1 MTGSVL
7 QRGRDLLQSSYHIWF
22 RNLLVFRKNIKV
34 NSFPPFVEP
43 LLYLG
48 AIGFGIGTYVGV
60 VDGIPFVRFIA
71 PAVLAA
77 SVMNSAFFECAYG
90 TYVRMYYQKAF
101 EAIMATPVSLHEI
114 VIGEILWGATRGLIS
129 AGAILI
135 ILSLLGLA
143 DFPQSFLILPLA
155 FLAGLLFAAIAAC
168 FSAVT
173 PSIDALS
180 YPSLLYVAPMFLFS
194 GTFFPLSLLPQ
205 PLQVFALIALPLTH
219 VVSLTRGI
227 MVGAAMPLWPLNL
240 AWILIGTV
248 AATFIAVRLFERRL
262 II

>member
-1 MTGSVL
+1 MTGSL
-7 QRGRDLLQSSYHIWF
+7 FRNGMDLLKSSYHIWF

-34 NSFPPFVEP
+34 NLLPPFVEP

-48 AIGFGIGTYVGV
+48 AIGFGIGTYVGT

-77 SVMNSAFFECAYG
+77 SVMNAAFFECAYG
-90 TYVRMYYQKAF
+90 TYVRMYYQKSF
-101 EAIMATPVSLHEI
+101 EAIMATPVSLREI
-114 VIGEILWGATRGLIS
+114 VVGEIFWGATRGLIS

-135 ILSLLGLA
+135 VLSLLGLA
-143 DFPQSFLILPLA
+143 DLPQSLLILPLA
-155 FLAGLLFAAIAAC
+155 FLAGFLFAAIAAC

-180 YPSLLYVAPMFLFS
+180 YPSLLYIAPMFLFS
-194 GTFFPLSLLPQ
+194 GTFFPLSLLPE

-219 VVSLTRGI
+219 VVALTRGI
-227 MVGAAMPLWPLNL
+227 MVGAAMPIWPLNL
-240 AWILIGTV
+240 AWIIIGIV
-248 AATFIAVRLFERRL
+248 IATYIAVRLFERRL